1 MTDERLQP
9 LDEEWQTALAVV
21 AHPDDLEYGTASAVS
36 KWTSE
41 GKRVVYLLA
50 TRGEAGIDGMDP
62 EETSRVR
69 TREEIES
76 AAVVGVD
83 TVEFLDHL
91 DGVVEYGLP
100 LRRDIARAIRVH
112 RPEVVITLNFEM
124 RFGGGMTNQ
133 ADHRAVG
140 LAALDASKDATEP
153 VVSTEP
159 VRSVS
164 VRRIRSILRWWISEP
179 VVSTGRGDHWLR
191 VDLDKPDRPVIAR
204 IPHGPGYPNDRR
216 HVVVVRRGG
225 EPRDRVKI
233 AHGNVTYI
241 VGPFAVWDES
251 GNELSVPDEMR
262 PSVRRAR
269 RNMRRQARRRRTGPP
284 WLRDRVITQKDLDRR
299 AGR

>member
-83 TVEFLDHL
+83 TVEFLDHP

-140 LAALDASKDATEP
+140 LAALDASKDAGNRWIFPELLEEGLEP
-153 VVSTEP
+153 WGG
-159 VRSVS
+159 VRMVLVGAS
-164 VRRIRSILRWWISEP
+164 P
-179 VVSTGRGDHWLR
+179 GATHA
-191 VDLDKPDRPVIAR
+191 VDVGEHVYMGVESLKKHEAYIAGLGTDMDPEMFLTM
-204 IPHGPGYPNDRR
+204 IANA
-216 HVVVVRRGG
+216 VG
-225 EPRDRVKI
+225 EQLGCDY
-233 AHGNVTYI
+233 A
-241 VGPFAVWDES
+241 VGFEVFD
-251 GNELSVPDEMR
+251 V
-262 PSVRRAR
+262 
-269 RNMRRQARRRRTGPP
+269 
-284 WLRDRVITQKDLDRR
+284 
-299 AGR
+299 